1 MFSLFMMTDANDV
14 CIYEIDDNTV
24 FELPRKTK
32 NYTFIKIVET
42 LISIQQLRE
51 SYSTRLIIYSMC
63 SIKRIIRTNPE
74 IFASIERNV
83 LGKMNHILHA
93 ENNYSVIEDIDDI
106 ISILCE
112 LYRIIIVM
120 NVLLQKRIELTSE
133 MAAYILKFLFNVCIQ
148 HNFSNHDTEHENCR
162 KDLLIYYN
170 GIIDSSIKLL
180 KLKNP
185 KPIDLPNKNTDH
197 ENCDNLVIVG
207 KEPGCC
213 CF

>member
-1 MFSLFMMTDANDV
+1 MMTDANSV

-63 SIKRIIRTNPE
+63 SIKRVIRTNPE
-74 IFASIERNV
+74 IFTSIEQNV
-83 LGKMNHILHA
+83 LGKMNHILDA

-106 ISILCE
+106 ITIVCE

-120 NVLLQKRIELTSE
+120 NVLLQKRIDLTAE
-133 MAAYILKFLFNVCIQ
+133 MCLYILKFLFNVCIQ
-148 HNFSNHDTEHENCR
+148 HNFSNHDIEDENGK
-162 KDLLIYYN
+162 KDLLLYYN
-170 GIIDSSIKLL
+170 GIIDSCNKLL

-185 KPIDLPNKNTDH
+185 KPLDLPNKNTDDD
-197 ENCDNLVIVG
+197 NYNNLVIVG